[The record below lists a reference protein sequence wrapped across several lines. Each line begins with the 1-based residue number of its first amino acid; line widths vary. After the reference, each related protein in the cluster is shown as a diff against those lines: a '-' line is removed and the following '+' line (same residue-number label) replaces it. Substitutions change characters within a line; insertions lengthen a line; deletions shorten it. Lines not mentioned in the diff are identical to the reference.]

1 MDEHTT
7 PPNPPGS
14 AGDADDDVATLRALA
29 LALLVPRSGGP
40 QTDAE
45 PQLLVGRLPADLP
58 VTLPLPEGSRLLGTL
73 LSGNPLVVL
82 ESELAPD
89 AVISWYEER
98 LLAAGWRQ
106 LPAPVHPHLH
116 GGFVSAAHAEPAA
129 HVEMPRLPFAA
140 FVLGEDGQ
148 DGPGLGVE
156 AFAGP
161 GGRTV
166 AHLNVHRDGATAFGH
181 IPFRPLQGQD
191 PWAAMPALVPPPGV
205 QHWNLG
211 ASGGSDRIQADGRIQ
226 TDLDL
231 ATVAAGY
238 AAQLEESG
246 WQQQDAGVSGPVA
259 WSRWS
264 FGDRDGEPW
273 RGLFVIL
280 ERAEGHERAEEH
292 GRYWVHLV
300 AEHVGTRFGTAT
312 GPHLLGW
319 QAHTVSQSDT

>member
-1 MDEHTT
+1 MDDHTT
-7 PPNPPGS
+7 LSNPPDKARS
-14 AGDADDDVATLRALA
+14 AGDDVATLRALA
-29 LALLVPRSGGP
+29 LALLVPHYRGP
-40 QTDAE
+40 QEYAE
-45 PQLLVGRLPADLP
+45 PQLLVGQLPADLP
-58 VTLPLPEGSRLLGTL
+58 VTLPLPEGSQLLGTL

-82 ESELAPD
+82 ESALAPD
-89 AVISWYEER
+89 AVISWYQEH

-116 GGFVSAAHAEPAA
+116 VGFVHAEHAAHE
-129 HVEMPRLPFAA
+129 EMPRLPLAE

-166 AHLNVHRDGATAFGH
+166 AHLSVHDDGATAF
-181 IPFRPLQGQD
+181 PFRHLQNRD

-205 QHWNLG
+205 QHWNAG
-211 ASGGSDRIQADGRIQ
+211 ATGGSKRIQLGGQVQ

-231 ATVAAGY
+231 ASVAAGY
-238 AAQLEESG
+238 AQQLEQRG

-264 FGDRDGEPW
+264 FGDRDVEPW
-273 RGLFVIL
+273 RGLFVL
-280 ERAEGHERAEEH
+280 FERAEGR
-292 GRYWVHLV
+292 GWYWVQLIG
-300 AEHVGTRFGTAT
+300 ERVGRRSGTAN
-312 GPHLLGW
+312 GPQLLGW
-319 QAHTVSQSDT
+319 QAHTVLEPDS